1 MLIEDIVITSVFLF
15 IVIVEDIILVSL
27 WFPSPNT
34 LTYTVTGVVA
44 SVLVGRVVL
53 QFVWSVLYLIVPPE
67 PPVTPI
73 VCGFPSY
80 VPEYAVNVGL
90 TELVLFI
97 VIVAL
102 LETVL

>member
-1 MLIEDIVITSVFLF
+1 MF

-34 LTYTVTGVVA
+34 FTYTVTGVVVA